1 MQMIDTKNITS
12 GAQLIANYAEIR
24 NRLYNRKPAPQT
36 PEKPKTLKI
45 DPERRG
51 KRPLW
56 CLMPLKFDEH
66 CKVYWAHVARRQAHM
81 ASLSSMGQRKEDPIL
96 PKPMWALI
104 PTYFNDHVVKYL
116 RHKLIIEGEEAPEA
130 LKQMKPVPMI
140 VVEVLQH
147 FKGLTL
153 EHMKGATRN
162 KAIILPRH
170 LAMWEIKQ
178 QRPDMSFPAIGR
190 WFGGRDHT
198 TAMSACRK
206 IDRMKE
212 DGSLSWYFE
221 AKERMLLTCDYC

>member
-1 MQMIDTKNITS
+1 MQMIDTKKITS
-12 GAQLIANYAEIR
+12 GAQLIANYSEVR
-24 NRLYNRKPAPQT
+24 KRLYNRKPAKQT
-36 PEKPKTLKI
+36 EEKPKDLRI

-56 CLMPLKFDEH
+56 CLVNIEFDQH
-66 CKVYWAHVARRQAHM
+66 VKTYWLYIARKRERIEKLAIEG
-81 ASLSSMGQRKEDPIL
+81 LRKEEPQL
-96 PKPMWALI
+96 PKPMWVLI

-116 RHKLIIEGEEAPEA
+116 RHKLIVEGEEPPEA

-147 FKGLTL
+147 FHGLTL
-153 EHMKGATRN
+153 EHMKGVTRK
-162 KAIILPRH
+162 KAYILPRH
-170 LAMWEIKQ
+170 LSMWEVKQ

-198 TAMSACRK
+198 TAYHAVSK

-212 DGSLSWYFE
+212 SGELAWYFE
-221 AKERMLLTCDYC
+221 AKEKMLLTCDVC

>member
-66 CKVYWAHVARRQAHM
+66 CKAYWAHVARRQAHM
-81 ASLSSMGQRKEDPIL
+81 ASLSSMGQRKEDPVL

-153 EHMKGATRN
+153 EHMKGATLN
-162 KAIILPRH
+162 KAILLPRH

-221 AKERMLLTCDYC
+221 AKERMLLTCDYR